1 MDEKIKHWINVVLED
16 TDNKSILDKTG
27 ADCCKT
33 HGFIERAMKI
43 RDSVND
49 KNNISELISMF
60 KKKVFSTYDL
70 NMLND
75 REIFLD
81 YKFSSCICPM
91 VTKGVT
97 DNSAL
102 CNCTKGFTTALF
114 STLLNKEIEVE
125 LLETVLKGGKSCK
138 QKITIL

>member
-1 MDEKIKHWINVVLED
+1 MDEKIKNWINVVLED

-33 HGFIERAMKI
+33 HGFIKKAQEI

-60 KKKVFSTYDL
+60 KEKVFSTYDL
-70 NMLND
+70 ILD
-75 REIFLD
+75 DKKIFLD
-81 YKFSSCICPM
+81 YKFKTCICPM
-91 VTKGVT
+91 VTNGVT
-97 DNSAL
+97 DNSTL

-114 STLLNKEIEVE
+114 STLLNREIEVE
-125 LLETVLKGGKSCK
+125 LLETVLWGGRSCK